1 MKEVFSIP
9 IPIKVT
15 PKIEDEIDR
24 IVDEAI
30 VDTCPYRQ
38 RTGRLQDSISWDI
51 DGNELVLSQDD
62 ALCDYFF
69 YCDEKTG
76 FIDDLEDAI
85 TSGINALTPTT
96 DTDTGIKWSFT
107 KMINDILSKFRE
119 V

>member
-9 IPIKVT
+9 IPVKIT

-24 IVDEAI
+24 LVDEAI
-30 VDTCPYRQ
+30 VDICPYK
-38 RTGRLQDSISWDI
+38 TGRLQDSISWDI

>member
-1 MKEVFSIP
+1 MVEVFSIP
-9 IPIKVT
+9 IPVKIT
-15 PKIEDEIDR
+15 SRIEDEIDR

-51 DGNELVLSQDD
+51 DGNYLVLSQDD